1 MNSVIFYEKEGIDM
15 GLKHAD
21 IINKLTV
28 DEKCYLL
35 SGRDF
40 WSTNSVEAKG
50 VPSINL
56 SDGPHGI
63 RKQEGAG
70 DQLGLNGSLPATC
83 FPTAATIANS
93 WDPELGEK
101 IGEYLGEE
109 AACQD
114 VACLLGPGLN
124 IKRSPLCGRNFEYF
138 SEDPYLAGKMAAGYI
153 RGMQKNGISACPK
166 HFAANNTELRRQ
178 ASNSVMDERTLREIY
193 LTGFEIAVKESDPK
207 SIMSSY
213 NMVNGV
219 YANENEHLLQ
229 EILRDQ
235 WGFRGFV
242 VSDWGAANDFVD
254 GVRAGSHLE
263 MPTTGGDSAEYL
275 KKAMYEGKISE
286 EMVDKRVDELLDI
299 VLETYE
305 AVSKYRGNS
314 FDVEAHHAMAMKA
327 SEESIVLL
335 KNDGNILPLA
345 PNTKVAVI
353 GDFAETPRYQGAG
366 SSVVNP
372 TKLDSTMGVIGN
384 FAFDVVGFEKGY
396 PRVGAGDPA
405 MQAAAVE
412 LAKKA
417 DVVLLYLGLDEIS
430 ESEGL
435 DRSHMKLPQSQIDLL
450 NAVAAVNDK
459 VVIVMSAG
467 SAVEMPWL
475 DKCKAMVHGYL
486 CGQAGASAV
495 LKAILGE
502 INPSGKLSETYPI
515 AYEDVSS
522 APYFPAE
529 QRNVEYREGLYVGY
543 RYFETV
549 NKPVLFPFGYGL
561 SYTTFAYSDLIVDA
575 EKATF
580 TITNTG
586 DVDGAEVAQLYVS
599 AQAPKVY
606 RPAKELKGFAKVF
619 LKAGESR
626 EVTIPL
632 DDKAFRY
639 FNTKTDQ
646 FEIDGGEYEI
656 LIGASVADIKLSGTV
671 TVTGTDA
678 ELPYELAD
686 IPSYA
691 TADIKKVSDAEFE
704 TLLGDPIPDGK
715 WAGTLQMNDAIC
727 QLYYAKSLKAR
738 FVYKIMTGMLNKSI
752 AAGKPDLNII
762 FIYNMPFRAI
772 GKMAGGMVS
781 QDMCESIVQI
791 VNGHGIA
798 FCKGLIGLIGG
809 FFKQQGVMKKAKSI
823 K

>member
-1 MNSVIFYEKEGIDM
+1 M
-15 GLKHAD
+15 
-21 IINKLTV
+21 
-28 DEKCYLL
+28 
-35 SGRDF
+35 
-40 WSTNSVEAKG
+40 
-50 VPSINL
+50 
-56 SDGPHGI
+56 
-63 RKQEGAG
+63 
-70 DQLGLNGSLPATC
+70 
-83 FPTAATIANS
+83 
-93 WDPELGEK
+93 
-101 IGEYLGEE
+101 
-109 AACQD
+109 
-114 VACLLGPGLN
+114 
-124 IKRSPLCGRNFEYF
+124 
-138 SEDPYLAGKMAAGYI
+138 
-153 RGMQKNGISACPK
+153 
-166 HFAANNTELRRQ
+166 
-178 ASNSVMDERTLREIY
+178 
-193 LTGFEIAVKESDPK
+193 
-207 SIMSSY
+207 
-213 NMVNGV
+213 
-219 YANENEHLLQ
+219 
-229 EILRDQ
+229 
-235 WGFRGFV
+235 
-242 VSDWGAANDFVD
+242 VSDWGACNDFVD

-275 KKAMYEGKISE
+275 KKAIYEGKISE
-286 EMVDKRVDELLDI
+286 DLVDKRVDELLD
-299 VLETYE
+299 VVFATHE
-305 AVSKYRGNS
+305 AVSKYAGHE
-314 FDVEAHHAMAMKA
+314 FDVDAHHAMAMKA

-335 KNDGNILPLA
+335 KNEDGILPLA

-384 FAFDVVGFEKGY
+384 YAFDVVGFEKGY
-396 PRVGAGDPA
+396 PRVGAGDAA
-405 MQAAAVE
+405 MQQKAVE

-450 NAVAAVNDK
+450 EAVAAVNEK
-459 VVIVMSAG
+459 VVIIMSAG

-486 CGQAGASAV
+486 CGQAGAGAV

-502 INPSGKLSETYPI
+502 INPSGKLSESYPVK
-515 AYEDVSS
+515 YEDVSS

-543 RYFETV
+543 RYFETAKV
-549 NKPVLFPFGYGL
+549 PVLFPFGYGL
-561 SYTTFAYSDLIVDA
+561 SYTTFEYSDLKVTDK
-575 EKATF
+575 EATF

-586 DVDGAEVAQLYVS
+586 SVDGAEVAQLYVS
-599 AQAPKVY
+599 PKAAKVF
-606 RPAKELKGFAKVF
+606 RPAKELKGFTKVF

-626 EVTIPL
+626 TVTIPL

-639 FNTKTDQ
+639 FNVVTDK
-646 FEIDGGEYEI
+646 FEIDGGEYDI
-656 LIGASVADIKLSGTV
+656 LIGASVADIRLTGTV
-671 TVTGTDA
+671 TVAGTDA
-678 ELPYELAD
+678 PVPFDMAEMLPWA
-686 IPSYA
+686 SGQV
-691 TADIKKVSDAEFE
+691 KNVSDEEFE
-704 TLLGDPIPDGK
+704 KLLKQPIPDGK

-752 AAGKPDLNII
+752 AKGKPDLNII

-798 FCKGLIGLIGG
+798 FLKGLGGLIGG
-809 FFKQQGVMKKAKSI
+809 FFKQQKVMKQAKQI